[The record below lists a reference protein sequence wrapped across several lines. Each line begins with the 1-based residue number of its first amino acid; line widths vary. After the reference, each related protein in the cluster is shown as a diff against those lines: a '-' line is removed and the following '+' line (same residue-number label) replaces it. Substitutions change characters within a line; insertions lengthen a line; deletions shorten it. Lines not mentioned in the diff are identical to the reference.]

1 NKNIFIEELE
11 IKNKK
16 ERIYLDEL
24 LGNINVCYDQ
34 SRFLSQSLSIN
45 LHSLDVKEKLLEAQR
60 ITLTEFNEQI
70 KNLTEINTEIINNIR
85 EYYINIA
92 QLECLIQLEAPLI
105 VEKNIYYNCDYVN
118 RYDAFM

>member
-1 NKNIFIEELE
+1 
-11 IKNKK
+11 
-16 ERIYLDEL
+16 
-24 LGNINVCYDQ
+24 INVCYDQ

>member
-1 NKNIFIEELE
+1 M
-11 IKNKK
+11 
-16 ERIYLDEL
+16 
-24 LGNINVCYDQ
+24 
-34 SRFLSQSLSIN
+34 
-45 LHSLDVKEKLLEAQR
+45 EAQR